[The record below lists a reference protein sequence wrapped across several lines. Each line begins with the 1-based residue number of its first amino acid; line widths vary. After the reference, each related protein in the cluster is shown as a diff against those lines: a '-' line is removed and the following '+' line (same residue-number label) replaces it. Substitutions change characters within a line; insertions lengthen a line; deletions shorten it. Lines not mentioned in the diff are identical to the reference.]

1 MPKILDFMNKEHDE
15 LDELCLLF
23 LEAVEKGEPVNQQ
36 AKALSDFK
44 ENLLLHMKLENEYL
58 FPRLS
63 ASLGMEKDSAIAE
76 QARNDHGGLI
86 KLLGLMET
94 AFQENNRE
102 GTLYHG
108 KNLARA
114 LKTHHAREDEIQ
126 YPVSDRFISEEE
138 WQGILKSVYGDNVQ

>member
-1 MPKILDFMNKEHDE
+1 MPNISDFMDKEHDE

-23 LEAVEKGEPVNQQ
+23 LEAVE
-36 AKALSDFK
+36 SDHDEQNKKQMLVEFK
-44 ENLLLHMKLENEYL
+44 EHLFSHMKLENECL

-76 QARNDHGGLI
+76 QARKDHDGLV
-86 KLLGLMET
+86 KLLVLMET
-94 AFQENNRE
+94 AFEAQNKE
-102 GTLYHG
+102 GILYHG

-126 YPVSDRFISEEE
+126 YPVSDRFITPEE
-138 WQGILKSVYGDNVQ
+138 WQNILASIYGE